1 MAMSVRSGTPSM
13 CASMALQE
21 QRECVQ
27 TSSGGEI
34 ESSCPNPNGI
44 GTEDR
49 NDVRGDNVAEPVVG
63 VRVVSD
69 RSGS

>member
-1 MAMSVRSGTPSM
+1 MHVHGSARAERVRSNVI
-13 CASMALQE
+13 
-21 QRECVQ
+21 R
-27 TSSGGEI
+27 GEI

-44 GTEDR
+44 GPEDR

-63 VRVVSD
+63 VRVVAD